1 MDFIAKTVLGVM
13 SGTSLDGID
22 LALVR
27 FEKKEC
33 WSFKFIHTATVPYTP
48 YWQCRLQKLTRFK
61 LEELH
66 DLNVDYTTYLGEV
79 IENFL
84 ENNPTEKLDFI
95 SSHGH
100 TALHQPQKGITYQIG
115 NLPQLS
121 SALGHVVVCDF
132 RVADVALGGQ
142 GAPLVPGGEVHLF
155 TNYAACVN
163 LGGFAN
169 ITQLEQQPTIA
180 YDITAVNVVLNALA
194 QKQGMP
200 YDKNGAMAASGK
212 LITPLLNDLNALSF
226 YSILPPKSLG
236 VEWVESTIVPLVEHY
251 QEESIA
257 DLLHTYTVHSAKQIA
272 KELPEHGDVLFT
284 GGGAFNSFLME
295 KIKAFSSC
303 KIVLPEN
310 DLIEYKEALIFA
322 FLGVLRDL
330 QLDNCLASVTGAKH
344 NHSSGNIF
352 LP

>member
-1 MDFIAKTVLGVM
+1 M

-22 LALVR
+22 LALVH
-27 FEKKEC
+27 FEKKGS
-33 WSFKFIHTATVPYTP
+33 WNFKFIQAETVPYSP
-48 YWQCRLQKLTRFK
+48 HWQHRLQKLTHFK

-66 DLNVDYTTYLGEV
+66 DLNVAYTNYLAEV
-79 IENFL
+79 IQGFL
-84 ENNPTEKLDFI
+84 EKNPTEKLDFI

-100 TALHQPQKGITYQIG
+100 TALHQPQEGVTCQIG
-115 NLPQLS
+115 NLPQLAT
-121 SALGHVVVCDF
+121 ALGHVVICDF

-169 ITQLEQQPTIA
+169 ITRLEQQPTTA
-180 YDITAVNVVLNALA
+180 YDITALNVVLNALA

-200 YDKNGAMAASGK
+200 YDKNGESAASGK
-212 LITPLLNDLNALSF
+212 LITSLLNELNALSF

-236 VEWVESTIVPLVEHY
+236 VEWVESTILPLLEQY

-257 DLLHTYTVHSAKQIA
+257 DLLHTYTVHCAEQIA
-272 KELPEHGDVLFT
+272 KELPGRGDVLFT

-295 KIKAFSSC
+295 KIKAFSRC
-303 KIVLPEN
+303 NIVLPEAE
-310 DLIEYKEALIFA
+310 LIEYKEALIFA

>member
-27 FEKKEC
+27 FEKKER
-33 WSFKFIHTATVPYTP
+33 WSFKFIHAETVPYSP
-48 YWQCRLQKLTRFK
+48 HWQRRLQKLTRFK

-66 DLNVDYTTYLGEV
+66 DLNVDYTNYLGEV
-79 IENFL
+79 IESFL
-84 ENNPTEKLDFI
+84 KNNPTEKLDFI

-100 TALHQPQKGITYQIG
+100 TALHQPQEGITYQIG
-115 NLPQLS
+115 NLPQLA
-121 SALGHVVVCDF
+121 SALGHAVICDF

-169 ITQLEQQPTIA
+169 ITQLEQQPTTA

-200 YDKNGAMAASGK
+200 YDKNGESAASGK
-212 LITPLLNDLNALSF
+212 LITSLLNELNALSF

-236 VEWVESTIVPLVEHY
+236 VEWVESTILPLLEQY
-251 QEESIA
+251 QEESMA
-257 DLLHTYTVHSAKQIA
+257 DLLHTYTVHCAKQIA
-272 KELPEHGDVLFT
+272 KELPGRGDVLFT

-295 KIKAFSSC
+295 KIKAFSRC
-303 KIVLPEN
+303 NIVLPEN